1 MVAAIKWEAAPTAR
15 TAIDLGTTLATDVLS
30 AVGAEIDN
38 SANLDTYGWLELATS
53 AGDLCAS
60 AVTRAGATADIY
72 MVTALDGTNYSN
84 TPVTADVGEFGN
96 QVGVIAL
103 PTEAGIVPVFS
114 GPIALPPCKFK
125 LLLFNNTDQTLQN
138 TWELN
143 LYTDNLESQ

>member
-15 TAIDLGTTLATDVLS
+15 TAIDLGTTLASDVLS
-30 AVGAEIDN
+30 GVGAEIDN
-38 SANLDTYGWLELATS
+38 STNLDTYGWLELATS
-53 AGDLCAS
+53 TGDLCSS
-60 AVTRAGATADIY
+60 AVTRAQASANIY

-84 TPVTADVGEFGN
+84 TPVTADVDEFGN
-96 QVGVIAL
+96 FIISIPL
-103 PTEAGIVPVFS
+103 PTEAGIVPLYS

-125 LLLFNNTDQTLQN
+125 LLLFNNTDQTFQN